1 MNRDEKPFV
10 GEIHPIHIKAFENYL
25 YNKELINLQSKEIDL
40 KISTLEKEKEKET
53 RNKIISA
60 FKSAIRSTVDEDTM
74 RMILDRVE
82 LECLKQGNDIWTTLL
97 YEV

>member
-1 MNRDEKPFV
+1 MNRDEKTFV
-10 GEIHPIHIKAFENYL
+10 GEINPIHTTAFENYL
-25 YNKELINLQSKEIDL
+25 QSKEIEL
-40 KISTLEKEKEKET
+40 KISTLEKEKET

-60 FKSAIRSTVDEDTM
+60 FKSAIRSTVDGDTM
-74 RMILDRVE
+74 RMISDRVE

>member
-10 GEIHPIHIKAFENYL
+10 NGVHPIHITAFENYL

-40 KISTLEKEKEKET
+40 KISTLEKEKET
-53 RNKIISA
+53 RNKIILA
-60 FKSAIRSTVDEDTM
+60 FKHAICKTVDEDTANVIM
-74 RMILDRVE
+74 DRVE